1 MSFSNT
7 VRWSTVLAV
16 VAVSALVSAC
26 AAEPKPAPMTPLEA
40 ALAAK
45 SSDES
50 RADDPAF
57 NPVREDQFTVSD
69 RALEP
74 TAQRSAAPGTSVRA
88 DGAAKT
94 AKQKIH
100 PAAP

>member
-1 MSFSNT
+1 MAFSN
-7 VRWSTVLAV
+7 SMKASLAV
-16 VAVSALVSAC
+16 VASASLFAFGCASA
-26 AAEPKPAPMTPLEA
+26 PKPAPMTPLEE
-40 ALAAK
+40 ALAAPP
-45 SSDES
+45 SSDS
-50 RADDPAF
+50 RANDPAY
-57 NPVREDQFTVSD
+57 NPPGEDQFTVSD

-74 TAQRSAAPGTSVRA
+74 TAPRSAAPGTSARA